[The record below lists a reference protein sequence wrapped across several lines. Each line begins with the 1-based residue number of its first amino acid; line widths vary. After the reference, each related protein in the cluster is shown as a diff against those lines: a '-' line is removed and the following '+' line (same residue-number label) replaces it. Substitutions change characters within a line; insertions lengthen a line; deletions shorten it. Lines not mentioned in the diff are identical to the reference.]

1 MEKNEMR
8 GLLEGVVDAY
18 IAEFDAAMGQLA
30 PTAKNERK
38 AYAIQKSLAGICKG
52 SFDWVPDTA
61 MREQTVFQR
70 LHYFDGY
77 KARYDALSPQE
88 REAVLVFAYPVSVI
102 QSNLLEP
109 KIKLLGSEER
119 AEKALEHKITVG
131 FLKMVLAQWQEV
143 WNEKGIFPCEVVL

>member
-8 GLLEGVVDAY
+8 GLLEGVVDQY
-18 IAEFDAAMGQLA
+18 IAEFDEAMSHLA

-38 AYAIQKSLAGICKG
+38 AYAMQKSLAGICKG
-52 SFDWVPDTA
+52 SFDWVPDPA
-61 MREQTVFQR
+61 KREQTVFQR
-70 LHYFDGY
+70 LHYFDTY
-77 KARYDALSPQE
+77 KAQYDALSPQE

-109 KIKLLGSEER
+109 KIKLLGSENS
-119 AEKALEHKITVG
+119 AEKAFEHKITVG
-131 FLKMVLAQWQEV
+131 FLRMVLAQWQAI